1 MVDSAL
7 SLGEELLWLMLER
20 AQARRR
26 SGITSGKKCDGFLP
40 DEMSTDL
47 EGGLMATTYQ
57 KRQKEMK
64 RLEKQRQKAERRAQ
78 RKLAHREQEES
89 PTQNTIPVGDEVV
102 IEVGTVH
109 PESSWEN

>member
-1 MVDSAL
+1 MADSAL
-7 SLGEELLWLMLER
+7 ALGKELLWLMLQREP
-20 AQARRR
+20 ALRR
-26 SGITSGKKCDGFLP
+26 SVITSGKKCDGFLP

-78 RKLAHREQEES
+78 RKLAHREQEASSTEIA
-89 PTQNTIPVGDEVV
+89 IPIGNEVV
-102 IEVGTVH
+102 IEIGAIH
-109 PESSWEN
+109 PERSREN

>member
-1 MVDSAL
+1 MLQREPAL
-7 SLGEELLWLMLER
+7 RPSV
-20 AQARRR
+20 
-26 SGITSGKKCDGFLP
+26 ITSGKECDGFLP
-40 DEMSTDL
+40 DETGIDL

-89 PTQNTIPVGDEVV
+89 PTENTIPVDDEVV
-102 IEVGTVH
+102 IEIGAVR
-109 PESSWEN
+109 PEPSRED